1 MTLHEMRRALKK
13 KVTELKELRAI
24 EKPTPEDQDKII
36 ALLDEMEELT
46 KDIKTEERAKAAL
59 ESAGSTDAPEP
70 ETRESAD
77 ATNVEIPD
85 VEMGFGEILQR
96 LAYHTKSLQ
105 GGGSFRDEKLMQYS
119 RQVRNAYEREWQEYR
134 AITGAGERP
143 PEDGG
148 FMVDQPLGS
157 KFIDKIHQTGQVA
170 SMCDRTPI
178 GAGANGI
185 KFNGIDETSRAD
197 GSRWGGVRAYWTD
210 EAAAMT
216 ASQPKFSQVSMSL
229 EKLTCLFYAT
239 DELLQDSAALASR
252 VESSMTQE
260 LAFKLDDAIIE
271 GDGAGKPLGLLNAP
285 CTISVA
291 AETSQASSTIVAEN
305 IIKMYSR
312 IWAPSRARAIWIAN
326 ADVIPQLYTMSI
338 AVGTGGVP
346 IWIPGNNMSNT
357 PSDTLLG
364 KRIIY
369 VEQCETLGTAG
380 DIYLADMSQYGLIEK
395 GGVQSAMSIH
405 VRFLN
410 NETVFRFIMRTN
422 GQPYWKAALTP
433 FKGSSNT
440 VSPFIN
446 LAVRS

>member
-46 KDIKTEERAKAAL
+46 KNIKTEERMEAAL
-59 ESAGSTDAPEP
+59 IDTGSTEIPKPEI
-70 ETRESAD
+70 RELAD
-77 ATNVEIPD
+77 ATNIEIPD
-85 VEMGFGEILQR
+85 VKMGFGEVLCR
-96 LAYHTKSLQ
+96 LAKHTRSLSE
-105 GGGSFRDEKLMQYS
+105 GGSFRDESLMQYE
-119 RQVRNAYEREWQEYR
+119 RQAIKTRNEEYR
-134 AITGAGERP
+134 AATGLGEAP

-148 FMVDQPLGS
+148 FLVDKPTAARL
-157 KFIDKIHQTGQVA
+157 IDKIHQTGQVA

-197 GSRWGGVRAYWTD
+197 GSRWGGIRGYWTD

-216 ASQPKFSQVSMSL
+216 ASAPKFKRISMEL
-229 EKLTCLFYAT
+229 EKLTALYYAT
-239 DELLQDSAALASR
+239 DELLQDAPALAAR
-252 VESSMTQE
+252 VESSVSQE

-271 GDGAGKPLGLLNAP
+271 GDGSGKPLGLLNAN
-285 CTISVA
+285 CLVSVA
-291 AETSQASSTIVAEN
+291 IETGQAASTIVADN
-305 IIKMYSR
+305 IINMYSR
-312 IWAPSRARAIWIAN
+312 IWAPSRSRAVWIAN

-346 IWIPGNNMSNT
+346 VWLPGNSMTGRPNDSLIGR
-357 PSDTLLG
+357 P
-364 KRIIY
+364 IIY
-369 VEQCETLGTAG
+369 IEQCETIGTAG

-410 NETVFRFIMRTN
+410 NETVFRFVMRVN
-422 GQPYWKAALTP
+422 GQPYWESALTP
-433 FKGSSNT
+433 FKGTSNT
-440 VSPFIN
+440 VSPFVN